1 MDNKIPITPFEITRR
16 IKDIPKIL
24 EWSKKK
30 HLIVSGPEFWGTHH
44 IYIDDSLK
52 HTVICLKA
60 DFTTH
65 VFIGVP
71 TGATE
76 WRKYDK
82 DVKLFDSNPLSNKS
96 LEWKIYQDIVLYK
109 GNMLPPQKITEE
121 PYWGEVVKVETFSGD
136 IDDEW
141 FVSQIRELYEQ

>member
-1 MDNKIPITPFEITRR
+1 MGGKFPITPFEITRR
-16 IKDIPKIL
+16 IKDIPRIL

-30 HLIVSGPEFWGTHH
+30 HLMVSGPEFWGTHH

-60 DFTTH
+60 DFTSH

-71 TGATE
+71 NGATE

-82 DVKLFDSNPLSNKS
+82 DVKLSDSKTLSNKS

-121 PYWGEVVKVETFSGD
+121 PYWGEVVKVETFDED

-141 FVSQIRELYEQ
+141 IVSQIREFYEQ

>member
-1 MDNKIPITPFEITRR
+1 M
-16 IKDIPKIL
+16 
-24 EWSKKK
+24 
-30 HLIVSGPEFWGTHH
+30 VSGPEFWGTHH

-60 DFTTH
+60 DFTSH

-71 TGATE
+71 NGATE

-82 DVKLFDSNPLSNKS
+82 DVKLSDSKTLSNKS

-109 GNMLPPQKITEE
+109 GNM
-121 PYWGEVVKVETFSGD
+121 
-136 IDDEW
+136 
-141 FVSQIRELYEQ
+141 

>member
-1 MDNKIPITPFEITRR
+1 MGGKFPITPFEITRR
-16 IKDIPKIL
+16 IKDIPRIL

-30 HLIVSGPEFWGTHH
+30 HLMVSGPEFWGTHH

-60 DFTTH
+60 DFTSH

-71 TGATE
+71 NGATE

-82 DVKLFDSNPLSNKS
+82 DVKLSDSKTLSNKS

-121 PYWGEVVKVETFSGD
+121 PYWGEIVKVETFSGD

-141 FVSQIRELYEQ
+141 LVSQIRELYEQ